1 MDLKMLFAGVMIV
14 IAVAVAIW
22 WSLPRKK
29 KLEDEDEA

>member
-1 MDLKMLFAGVMIV
+1 MDLKMLFVGVILI

-22 WSLPRKK
+22 RNLPRKK